1 MRREVRTK
9 LVAATILLLAAT
21 AGCVPRQQ
29 PGAVGA
35 DGAVLRVDNQSSNLV
50 TIYALRSGVERVRL
64 GQARALQVTELR
76 IPPNLAVG
84 TQLNFIADALAVR
97 GAPISPE
104 IVVWP
109 GDVVEIVI
117 PPR

>member
-1 MRREVRTK
+1 MRAK
-9 LVAATILLLAAT
+9 IAAATLLLFVAT
-21 AGCVPRQQ
+21 ATACVPRQQ
-29 PGAVGA
+29 PGATQA
-35 DGAVLRVDNQSSNLV
+35 EGAVLRVDNQSSNLV

-84 TQLNFIADALAVR
+84 TQLNFIADPLAVR
-97 GAPISPE
+97 GAPVSPE
-104 IVVWP
+104 VVVWP
-109 GDVVEIVI
+109 GDIVEMVI